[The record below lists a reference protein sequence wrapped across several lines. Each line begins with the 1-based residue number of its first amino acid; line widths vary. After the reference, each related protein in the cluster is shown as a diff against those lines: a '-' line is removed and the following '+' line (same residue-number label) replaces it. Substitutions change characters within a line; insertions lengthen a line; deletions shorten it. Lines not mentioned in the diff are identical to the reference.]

1 MNTFYEPIHPGKPVT
16 GSKELGIVTDFLG
29 KEKCEQIILLAT
41 QCPCTPAPVS
51 DPQTDGNV
59 GIGQSEVFVADRIE
73 FFTVPAMHQVCIPI
87 VEAIFR
93 VLIKQRYDAEMEWY
107 EYPHILR
114 YTQGGNYRHHSDA
127 DNWDPGGKRWER
139 VMDRDFSVILYLN
152 SDFTGGGLAFPH
164 LNLRLLPQAGMLVV
178 FPSDHRF
185 VHHAEP
191 TLSGTRYALVTW
203 GARHGGQRVMNR
215 LPNKIVRL

>member
-1 MNTFYEPIHPGKPVT
+1 MIYEPINPEKPIT
-16 GSKELGIVTDFLG
+16 PSNELGVFIDFLN
-29 KEKCEQIILLAT
+29 KEKCERITTFADT
-41 QCPCTPAPVS
+41 CPCMPAPVS
-51 DPQTDGNV
+51 DPRAGGKV
-59 GIGQSEVFVADRIE
+59 GVTQSDVFVADRIE
-73 FFTVPAMHQVCIPI
+73 FFTIPAMHQECIPI

-93 VLIKQRYDAEMEWY
+93 KLIKRDYGVEMEWY

-114 YTQGGNYRHHSDA
+114 YSKGGNYRHHSDA
-127 DNWDPGGKRWER
+127 DKWDPEKKCWER
-139 VMDRDFSVILYLN
+139 VMDRDFSAILYLN
-152 SDFTGGGLAFPH
+152 SDFTGGALAFPH

-191 TLSGTRYALVTW
+191 TLTGTRYALVTW
-203 GARHGGQRVMNR
+203 GAQRDGQRVMNR